1 MHVNRYL
8 LGGLVSTRQLD
19 VLYRFEKDNER
30 KSAQQLQEAE
40 LEYQQNLERLN
51 GVGEYRLE
59 YMKRLNQRSLE
70 GIDSATYTHFHSFI
84 AKLDQAAEQVKIA
97 IEQSKA
103 MMEHRKN
110 LWLKQRQKLQAV
122 EHLLELQMK
131 KAAKKAQRQEQ
142 KMFDEIATQQFVRRN
157 L

>member
-1 MHVNRYL
+1 MLRV
-8 LGGLVSTRQLD
+8 VMSTKQLD
-19 VLYRFEKDNER
+19 ILYRFEKENER
-30 KSAQQLQEAE
+30 KTAQQLQQAE

-59 YMKRLNQRSLE
+59 YMKRLNQRSIE

-84 AKLDQAAEQVKIA
+84 AKLDQASEQVKIA

-131 KAAKKAQRQEQ
+131 KTVKKAQRQEQ
-142 KMFDEIATQQFVRRN
+142 KMFDEIATQQFIRRTI
-157 L
+157 